1 MIIDTHEHCFNG
13 NEELVF
19 RYLEM
24 NPNTYFGIGGGWLH
38 IRKSEAWGKLTP
50 HSNGFEE
57 SFLYYF
63 LPLENLEESI
73 DRNPVAAI
81 QVFPKDQAAIV
92 VTCGTKDWL
101 YPRNLEFIKKSENSQ
116 ILSAQD

>member
-1 MIIDTHEHCFNG
+1 M
-13 NEELVF
+13 
-19 RYLEM
+19 
-24 NPNTYFGIGGGWLH
+24 
-38 IRKSEAWGKLTP
+38 TP

-101 YPRNLEFIKKSENSQ
+101 YPRNLEFVKKMDENRVKYKFYPIENGEHEEKCFQ
-116 ILSAQD
+116 TGLWTAMEHFRK

>member
-1 MIIDTHEHCFNG
+1 M
-13 NEELVF
+13 
-19 RYLEM
+19 
-24 NPNTYFGIGGGWLH
+24 
-38 IRKSEAWGKLTP
+38 TP

-73 DRNPVAAI
+73 DRNPVAAL

-101 YPRNLEFIKKSENSQ
+101 YPRNLEFVKKSENSQ